1 MLRVYTSPSCSSCRK
16 VKEFLKK
23 EHIDFV
29 EKNIFASVLNEAD
42 LKDILAKSENGVD
55 DIISKRSKI
64 IKEQHVNIDDMKLP
78 ELIEFIRKNPTVLK
92 RPIIVND
99 RIIQVGY
106 NNEEIRV
113 FLPKELKSMICDG
126 CGPNCPGFGKC
137 NCQSLDKSCENE
149 K

>member
-1 MLRVYTSPSCSSCRK
+1 MIRVYTSPSCSSCRK

-23 EHIDFV
+23 ENIEFV
-29 EKNIFASVLNEAD
+29 EKNIFASVLNEDD

-64 IKEQHVNIDDMKLP
+64 IKESNVNIDDMKLP
-78 ELIEFIRKNPTVLK
+78 ELIDFIRHNPTVLK

-99 RIIQVGY
+99 RLIQVGY

-113 FLPKELKSMICDG
+113 FLPKELKCLINDNCS
-126 CGPNCPGFGKC
+126 PNCPGYAKC
-137 NCQSLDKSCENE
+137 SQE
-149 K
+149 KDWPK